1 MLGKQAEDAAYF
13 SEMWRKFIFY
23 TEGTPN
29 FAPNWE
35 RAFTARSYR
44 VTPGLTP
51 SENILI
57 IDNPRGAMDVVI
69 NDWPVLLDFVFER
82 LSISIVLIHQGGRY
96 WRCEWVEM
104 IDGDMFWDIEEICG
118 GVRSPYNCCNFDIL

>member
-35 RAFTARSYR
+35 RAFVARSYR

-57 IDNPRGAMDVVI
+57 IDGPRGAMDVVI
-69 NDWPVLLDFVFER
+69 NDWPILLDIIFER
-82 LSISIVLIHQGGRY
+82 
-96 WRCEWVEM
+96 
-104 IDGDMFWDIEEICG
+104 
-118 GVRSPYNCCNFDIL
+118 